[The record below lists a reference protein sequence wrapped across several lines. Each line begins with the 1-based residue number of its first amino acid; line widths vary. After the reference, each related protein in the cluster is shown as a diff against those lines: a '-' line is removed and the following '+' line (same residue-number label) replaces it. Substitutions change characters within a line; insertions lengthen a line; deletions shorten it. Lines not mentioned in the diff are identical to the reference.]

1 LSFFVTPDGLKL
13 HYQTTG
19 IGKPLLFL
27 HGWSMCSRVW
37 RYQVEWFARTH
48 QVTTLDLR
56 GHGNSGSI
64 HGECNVTALSQD
76 VAYFVEGLHLRQL
89 TLVGW
94 SLAVSL
100 ILRLL
105 NSYVLPIDSLVLID
119 GTPCF
124 VSREDFPHGLPH
136 AVVKR
141 MIKRAASNFPLALS
155 EFHGLLLSEKEGKDE
170 KESEVWDLLTNDQ
183 YLPEK
188 ETACDLLTSLAWE
201 DLRNEVA
208 SLTVPTLLVHGDQD
222 KICPAGASR
231 YMMENLGCAEIA
243 LFPEA
248 GHAPFLTQP
257 EDFNK
262 KMSAFLQLL

>member
-1 LSFFVTPDGLKL
+1 LSVFVTPDGLKL
-13 HYQTTG
+13 HYQMTG
-19 IGKPLLFL
+19 RGKPLLFL

-37 RYQVEWFARTH
+37 RYQLEEFARTY

-64 HGECNVTALSQD
+64 NGGCNFASLSQD
-76 VAYFVEGLHLRQL
+76 IVYFIEGLHLQQL

-94 SLAVSL
+94 SLSVAL
-100 ILRLL
+100 ILKLL
-105 NSYVLPIDSLVLID
+105 NAHALPVDSLVLID

-141 MIKRAASNFPLALS
+141 MIKRAGANFTRALG
-155 EFHGLLLSEKEGKDE
+155 EFHGLLLSEKEDKDE
-170 KESEVWDLLTNDQ
+170 KKGEIWDLLTNDQ

-188 ETACDLLTSLAWE
+188 ETACDLLASLALE

-208 SLTVPTLLVHGDQD
+208 ALTLPTLLMHGDQD
-222 KICPAGASR
+222 KICPVGASW
-231 YMMENLGCAEIA
+231 YMKEYLGCAEIV

-248 GHAPFLTQP
+248 GHAPFLTQA
-257 EDFNK
+257 EDFNE
-262 KMSAFLQLL
+262 KMNTFLQSL

>member
-1 LSFFVTPDGLKL
+1 MSVFITPDGLKL
-13 HYQTTG
+13 NYQTAG
-19 IGKPLLFL
+19 SGKPLLFL

-37 RYQVEWFARTH
+37 RYQVEWFAGTY

-64 HGECNVTALSQD
+64 PGECDVTTLAQD
-76 VAYFVEGLHLRQL
+76 IAYFVEGLHLRQL

-94 SLAVSL
+94 SLSVSL
-100 ILRLL
+100 ILKLL
-105 NSYVLPIDSLVLID
+105 NSCVLPVDSLVLID

-141 MIKRAASNFPLALS
+141 MIKRAGSHFTRALD
-155 EFHGLLLSEKEGKDE
+155 EFHSLLLSAKDAKDE
-170 KESEVWDLLTNDQ
+170 KKSEIWDLLTNDQ
-183 YLPEK
+183 YLPERH
-188 ETACDLLTSLAWE
+188 TARDLLASLAFE

-208 SLTVPTLLVHGDQD
+208 ALTLPALLMHGDQD
-222 KICPAGASR
+222 KICPAGASH
-231 YMMENLGCAEIA
+231 YMKEHLGCAEIA

-248 GHAPFLTQP
+248 GHAPFLTQAA
-257 EDFNK
+257 DFNRR
-262 KMSAFLQLL
+262 MSTFLQSL

>member
-1 LSFFVTPDGLKL
+1 MSFFVTPDGLKL
-13 HYQTTG
+13 HYQMTG
-19 IGKPLLFL
+19 SGKPLLFL

-37 RYQVEWFARTH
+37 RYQVEWFASTY

-56 GHGNSGSI
+56 GHGNSGSAN
-64 HGECNVTALSQD
+64 GECNFTSLSQD
-76 VAYFVEGLHLRQL
+76 IAYFVEGLHLRQL

-94 SLAVSL
+94 SLSVSL
-100 ILRLL
+100 ILKLL
-105 NSYVLPIDSLVLID
+105 NTHVLPVDSLVLID

-136 AVVKR
+136 GVVKR
-141 MIKRAASNFPLALS
+141 MIKRAGSNFTRALG
-155 EFHGLLLSEKEGKDE
+155 EFHSLLLSEQEDKAEKKDE
-170 KESEVWDLLTNDQ
+170 IWDLLTNDQ

-188 ETACDLLTSLAWE
+188 ETACNLLTSLAFE

-208 SLTVPTLLVHGDQD
+208 ALTLPTLLMHGDQD
-222 KICPAGASR
+222 KICPAGASG
-231 YMMENLGCAEIA
+231 YMKEHLGCGEMV

-248 GHAPFLTQP
+248 GHAPFLTQA

-262 KMSAFLQLL
+262 KMSAFLQTL

>member
-1 LSFFVTPDGLKL
+1 MSVFVTPEGLKI
-13 HYQTTG
+13 HYQTAG
-19 IGKPLLFL
+19 RGKPLLFL

-37 RYQVEWFARTH
+37 RYQVEWFAATY

-64 HGECNVTALSQD
+64 NEKCNVTALSQD
-76 VAYFVEGLHLRQL
+76 IAYFVEGLHLRQL

-94 SLAVSL
+94 SLSVSL

-105 NSYVLPIDSLVLID
+105 NSHVLPVESLVLID

-124 VSREDFPHGLPH
+124 VSRDDFPHGLPH

-141 MIKRAASNFPLALS
+141 MIKRAGSNFPRALS
-155 EFHGLLLSEKEGKDE
+155 EFHGLLLSEKEDTVAHK
-170 KESEVWDLLTNDQ
+170 SEIWDLLTNDQ

-188 ETACDLLTSLAWE
+188 ETACDLLASLAWE

-208 SLTVPTLLVHGDQD
+208 SLTLPTLLMHGDQD

-231 YMMENLGCAEIA
+231 YMKEHLGCAEIA

-248 GHAPFLTQP
+248 GHAPFLTQA
-257 EDFNK
+257 EEFNR
-262 KMSAFLQLL
+262 KMSAFLQSL

>member
-1 LSFFVTPDGLKL
+1 MSVFITPDGLKL
-13 HYQTTG
+13 NYQTAG
-19 IGKPLLFL
+19 SGKPLLFL

-37 RYQVEWFARTH
+37 RYQVEWFAGTY

-64 HGECNVTALSQD
+64 QGECNVTTLSQD
-76 VAYFVEGLHLRQL
+76 IAYFVEGLHFRQL

-94 SLAVSL
+94 SLSVSL
-100 ILRLL
+100 ILKLL
-105 NSYVLPIDSLVLID
+105 NSHVLPVDSLVLID

-141 MIKRAASNFPLALS
+141 MIKRAGSHFTRALD
-155 EFHGLLLSEKEGKDE
+155 EFHGLLLSEKDAKDE
-170 KESEVWDLLTNDQ
+170 KKSEIWDLLTNDQ
-183 YLPEK
+183 YLPERK
-188 ETACDLLTSLAWE
+188 TARDLLTSLAFE

-208 SLTVPTLLVHGDQD
+208 ALTLPALLMHGDQD

-231 YMMENLGCAEIA
+231 YMKEHLGCAEIA

-248 GHAPFLTQP
+248 GHAPFLTQAA
-257 EDFNK
+257 DFNK
-262 KMSAFLQLL
+262 RMSTFLQSL